1 MAPSISKRHYLR
13 WLPDPVPDQD
23 NTSTIVTTSDQ
34 NRFVD
39 LRVFKESQSGEVVL
53 RGKSLDSPQISLA
66 CADNFVVQPLSQL
79 EWGLAGTSSS
89 EPKKG
94 PKGEDISHGVWK
106 HWIDSRSPD
115 AEGVQDE
122 GDNYPLPNG
131 EVLELGSMMNPDT
144 GKVTDYEE
152 KWADVAPKSIGRK
165 DGKVEC
171 VVLQL
176 HDDSHK
182 ARGLVVRAGQYCQG
196 IIRVGDAVAVERW
209 AWDEETQ
216 FTWKRR
222 VRMGD
227 LFLPCG
233 VAMEP
238 AKLELGGKVTL
249 GEQEWTV
256 IELTET

>member
-1 MAPSISKRHYLR
+1 M
-13 WLPDPVPDQD
+13 
-23 NTSTIVTTSDQ
+23 
-34 NRFVD
+34 
-39 LRVFKESQSGEVVL
+39 
-53 RGKSLDSPQISLA
+53 
-66 CADNFVVQPLSQL
+66 L

-94 PKGEDISHGVWK
+94 PNGEDISHGVWK
-106 HWIDSRSPD
+106 HWIDSRSED

-131 EVLELGSMMNPDT
+131 EVLEVGSMVNPDT
-144 GKVTDYEE
+144 GKVTPYEE
-152 KWADVAPKSIGRK
+152 KWADVPLKCTGRK

-171 VVLQL
+171 VVLEL
-176 HDDSHK
+176 HDDAHQ

-196 IIRVGDAVAVERW
+196 IIRIGSQVSVERW

-233 VAMEP
+233 VAVEP
-238 AKLELGGKVTL
+238 EKLQLGGKVTY